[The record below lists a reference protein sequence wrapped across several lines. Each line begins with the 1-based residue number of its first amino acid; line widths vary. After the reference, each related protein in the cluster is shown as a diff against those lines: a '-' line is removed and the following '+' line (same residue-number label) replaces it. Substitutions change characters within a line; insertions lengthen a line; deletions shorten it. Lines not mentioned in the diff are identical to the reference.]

1 MAEFLVPAVGL
12 GFLWII
18 SNQKK
23 DEGYTNIQKGELGNN
38 GLIPKNY
45 GKKFFPIKL
54 DDQTVNKDLTN
65 NVRKYVSEKDL
76 TKKYFEKSFQ
86 QQENIKNYKNV
97 DFTSLTGETIKSDK
111 FTHNNMVPWFGSK
124 VRQPLQTNKVT
135 ENILDSYT
143 GSGSQ
148 QRSKKSVAPLFK
160 PEKNMHLTNGMANHN
175 DFLQGR
181 MNVSQKISGVKPF
194 ADVKVG
200 PGLNRGYNTES
211 YGGFNAGMS
220 ARDQWMPKNVDQLRV
235 KTNPKM
241 SFKGQFLGAKA
252 SVQSRGIMGSVEK
265 RRPDTHFENCPDRW
279 FTTTGLEKAPTN
291 RAEELLKYENRE
303 DTSMPYYGAGT
314 DPNNNKIYTKPN
326 YLPDKRQD
334 LPTDPIGVASR
345 ANVWDSEKN
354 DYGREG
360 FTALPNSRS
369 LTGQTNTMGNI
380 GRGMWALATPVLDS
394 LRPSRKTNVIGNMRP
409 LGNAK
414 GPSQQK
420 LYNRHQEPKS
430 TIKEQYV
437 ENKYVPM
444 GGREN
449 LGSNGGGYAV
459 ANIEL
464 KGQQRT
470 STQYSHYANPSS
482 SSHTAKPQNYEMYE
496 NQRVNNKDL
505 LSVNRT
511 NPGNM
516 KLVNN
521 NMNVNVRKDPLICGR
536 QFNSPNMPIET
547 PNLSTIGQQSY
558 KINRGQ
564 FDRYSRAD
572 PNMVSALSDN
582 PYAQSL
588 NSVA

>member
-1 MAEFLVPAVGL
+1 MAELLVPAIGL

-23 DEGYTNIQKGELGNN
+23 SEGYTNIQKGKLGNT
-38 GLIPKNY
+38 GLIPINY
-45 GKKFFPIKL
+45 SKKFFPTKL
-54 DDQTVNKDLTN
+54 EDQTINKVITN
-65 NVRKYVSEKDL
+65 NIRKYDGKKDD
-76 TKKYFEKSFQ
+76 TKKYFDKTFQ
-86 QQENIKNYKNV
+86 QQQNEKNYKNRN
-97 DFTSLTGETIKSDK
+97 FTSLTGDSVDTNK
-111 FTHNNMVPWFGSK
+111 FNHNNMVPFFGSK
-124 VRQPLQTNKVT
+124 VRQPLQTNKIT
-135 ENILDSYT
+135 ESLLDSYT

-148 QRSKKSVAPLFK
+148 HKHKKSVAPLFK
-160 PEKNMHLTNGMANHN
+160 PQKNLHLTNGMSNHN

-200 PGLNRGYNTES
+200 PGLNRGYNDES
-211 YGGFNAGMS
+211 FGGFNSGMS
-220 ARDQWMPKNVDQLRV
+220 ARDKWMPKNVDQLRS

-241 SFKGQFLGAKA
+241 SFEGQFLGAKA
-252 SVQSRGIMGSVEK
+252 AVQSRGIQGAVER
-265 RRPDTHFENCPDRW
+265 RRPDTYYENCPDRW

-303 DTSMPYYGAGT
+303 DTSTSYYGAGT
-314 DPNNNKIYTKPN
+314 DPNNNKIYSKPN

-334 LPTDPIGVASR
+334 LPTDPIGVVSR
-345 ANVWDSEKN
+345 SNVWDSDKN
-354 DYGREG
+354 DYGRDG
-360 FTALPNSRS
+360 FSSLPNSRS

-380 GRGMWALATPVLDS
+380 GRGIKALTAPVMDM
-394 LRPSRKTNVIGNMRP
+394 LRPSRKTNVIGNLRP
-409 LGNAK
+409 IGNPK
-414 GPSQQK
+414 GPGQQK
-420 LYNRHQEPKS
+420 LYNRHQQPKS

-437 ENKYVPM
+437 ENNYIPM
-444 GGREN
+444 GVHAHD
-449 LGSNGGGYAV
+449 GGYTV
-459 ANIEL
+459 ANIDL

-470 STQYSHYANPSS
+470 STQYSHYANPGGMSS
-482 SSHTAKPQNYEMYE
+482 LSKPQNYESYD

-521 NMNVNVRKDPLICGR
+521 NMNVNVRKEPLICGR
-536 QFNSPNMPIET
+536 VFNSPNMPIET
-547 PNLSTIGQQSY
+547 PSASTIGQQSY
-558 KINRGQ
+558 KVNRGS
-564 FDRYSRAD
+564 FDKHSRAD
-572 PNMVSALSDN
+572 PTMVSALSNN

>member
-23 DEGYTNIQKGELGNN
+23 EGYTNIQKGELGNS

-45 GKKFFPIKL
+45 SKKFYPINLNNQSIEKNL
-54 DDQTVNKDLTN
+54 KNNTRVYKSQKDETKKYYDSTFQQKQNEINYPNNDFESLTGQTVNSKDL
-65 NVRKYVSEKDL
+65 
-76 TKKYFEKSFQ
+76 
-86 QQENIKNYKNV
+86 
-97 DFTSLTGETIKSDK
+97 
-111 FTHNNMVPWFGSK
+111 THNNMVPWFGSRI
-124 VRQPLQTNKVT
+124 RQPLETNKVS

-148 QRSKKSVAPLFK
+148 HNHKKVLAPMFE
-160 PEKNMHLTNGMANHN
+160 PQKNMHYTNGTPNTN
-175 DFLQGR
+175 DWMQSR

-194 ADVKVG
+194 GDVKVG
-200 PGLNRGYNTES
+200 PGLNRGYTSES

-220 ARDQWMPKNVDQLRV
+220 ARDQWMPKNVDELRV
-235 KTNPKM
+235 KTNPKQ
-241 SFKGQFLGAKA
+241 SYKGQILGAKA
-252 SVQSRGIMGSVEK
+252 SVQSRGIMGSIEK
-265 RRPDTHFENCPDRW
+265 RRPDTHYENCPDRW
-279 FTTTGLEKAPTN
+279 FTTTGIEKAQTQ

-303 DTSMPYYGAGT
+303 DTSTSYYGAGR
-314 DPNNNKIYTKPN
+314 DPNNNKPYVKPN

-345 ANVWDSEKN
+345 ANVWDSDKN

-380 GRGMWALATPVLDS
+380 GRGMWALATPVLDT
-394 LRPSRKTNVIGNMRP
+394 LRPSRKTNVIGNLRP
-409 LGNAK
+409 IGNAK
-414 GPSQQK
+414 GPQEQK
-420 LYNRHQEPKS
+420 LYNRHQTPKS
-430 TIKEQYV
+430 TIKEQYS
-437 ENKYVPM
+437 ENRYVPM
-444 GGREN
+444 GKHPHE
-449 LGSNGGGYAV
+449 GGYAV

-470 STQYSHYANPSS
+470 STQYSHFSNPSS
-482 SSHTAKPQNYEMYE
+482 SSLNSKPKNYEMYE

-521 NMNVNVRKDPLICGR
+521 NVNVNVRKEPLICGR
-536 QFNSPNMPIET
+536 QFNSPNMPVET
-547 PNLSTIGQQSY
+547 PNLTTIGQQSY
-558 KINRGQ
+558 KVTRGQ
-564 FDRYSRAD
+564 FGNYDRAD
-572 PNMVSALSDN
+572 PNMVSALSNN

>member
-1 MAEFLVPAVGL
+1 MAELLVPAVGL

-23 DEGYTNIQKGELGNN
+23 DEGYTNIQKGNLGNT

-45 GKKFFPIKL
+45 GKKFFPTKL
-54 DDQTVNKDLTN
+54 NNQTVNKQITN
-65 NVRKYVSEKDL
+65 NIRKYNSEKDL
-76 TKKYFEKSFQ
+76 TKKYFNQSFQ
-86 QQENIKNYKNV
+86 QQQNQKNYKNRE
-97 DFTSLTGETIKSDK
+97 FTSLTGETVDHGK
-111 FTHNNMVPWFGSK
+111 FSHNNMVPFFGSK
-124 VRQPLQTNKVT
+124 VRQPLQTNKIT

-160 PEKNMHLTNGMANHN
+160 PQKNMHLTTGMANHN

-181 MNVSQKISGVKPF
+181 MNTSQKISGVKPF

-200 PGLNRGYNTES
+200 PGLNRGYNNES

-252 SVQSRGIMGSVEK
+252 SVQSRGIQGSIER
-265 RRPDTHFENCPDRW
+265 RRPDTYYENCPDRW

-303 DTSMPYYGAGT
+303 DTSTSYYGAGT
-314 DPNNNKIYTKPN
+314 DPNNNKIYSKPN

-345 ANVWDSEKN
+345 ANVWDSQKN

-380 GRGMWALATPVLDS
+380 GRGFKALTTPVMDM
-394 LRPSRKTNVIGNMRP
+394 LRPTRKTNVIGNMRP
-409 LGNAK
+409 IGNAK
-414 GPSQQK
+414 GPGQQK
-420 LYNRHQEPKS
+420 LYNRHQQPKS

-437 ENKYVPM
+437 ENKYIPM
-444 GGREN
+444 GMHAHD
-449 LGSNGGGYAV
+449 GGYAV

-470 STQYSHYANPSS
+470 STQHSHYANPGGMSS
-482 SSHTAKPQNYEMYE
+482 LSKPQNYESYE

-521 NMNVNVRKDPLICGR
+521 NMNVNVRKEPLICGR
-536 QFNSPNMPIET
+536 QFNSPNMPVET
-547 PNLSTIGQQSY
+547 PSVTTIGQQSY
-558 KINRGQ
+558 KVNRGS
-564 FDRYSRAD
+564 FDNHSRAD
-572 PNMVSALSDN
+572 PTMVSALANN